1 MNSLFSH
8 INSFSSDLYIV
19 DYTEYSKT
27 HNTPFMGVTISDVK
41 PDLIEAFYLKNKH
54 GVFFDAINFEENKAA
69 LRNKD
74 GKVVKQCECMCVSSR
89 AKNKGWLFLLE
100 LKYCLKKNVAINT
113 NNALKQLEDTHLFF
127 KDEMKII
134 DSGRYRIYWI
144 ISIPDHSNIAP
155 FDAFVMNQDQKIEY
169 KKKWGVIIIGEN
181 EVEILNEG
189 YLRGAKR

>member
-1 MNSLFSH
+1 
-8 INSFSSDLYIV
+8 
-19 DYTEYSKT
+19 
-27 HNTPFMGVTISDVK
+27 
-41 PDLIEAFYLKNKH
+41 
-54 GVFFDAINFEENKAA
+54 
-69 LRNKD
+69 
-74 GKVVKQCECMCVSSR
+74 
-89 AKNKGWLFLLE
+89 
-100 LKYCLKKNVAINT
+100 LKKNVAINT